1 MAMIRFTEDGL
12 RAVKHMAE
20 RSESRELRIERD
32 EEACA
37 SCGDILRV
45 NVGGPKEGGDD
56 VIPAEGLFFSINLDL
71 ELAAVNIVIDASGKL
86 PVVHTRFPT
95 NMSGGL

>member
-45 NVGGPKEGGDD
+45 NVGGPKEGGRRHPSRGA
-56 VIPAEGLFFSINLDL
+56 VLF
-71 ELAAVNIVIDASGKL
+71 
-86 PVVHTRFPT
+86 H
-95 NMSGGL
+95 

>member
-20 RSESRELRIERD
+20 RSESRELRIEHD

-45 NVGGPKEGGDD
+45 NVGGPKEGDD
-56 VIPAEGLFFSINLDL
+56 VIEAEGLLFFINFDL
-71 ELAAVNIVIDASGKL
+71 ELAAVGIVIDASGEL

-95 NMSGGL
+95 NMTGGL

>member
-45 NVGGPKEGGDD
+45 NVGGPKEGDD

-95 NMSGGL
+95 NRSGGL